1 MKFFTPDRSELIDIA
16 EVTPEADGTIV
27 ISGWIMGAMPMKAV
41 LRPDQ
46 LRAGFRL
53 ISLRL
58 VLALVAM
65 LFRRSSG

>member
-27 ISGWIMGAMPMKAV
+27 ISGRIMGAMPMKAV